1 MRPGAGER
9 RGITMRFML
18 IVKATG
24 YSEAGVKNAP
34 EDEEAMEAF
43 RESLAGAGA
52 LLVSEKLL
60 PSSAGI
66 RILRQPEGGEPVVT
80 AGPFPLDEGL
90 MAEFSLIEARTE
102 EEAVEWALRMPVPA
116 RRGGSVIELRKLE
129 ESTGRARDPRI
140 QAMEAELE
148 HQLGMLRRSK

>member
-1 MRPGAGER
+1 
-9 RGITMRFML
+9 MRFML

-34 EDEEAMEAF
+34 EDEEAMEAY
-43 RESLAGAGA
+43 RESLARSGA

-66 RILRQPEGGEPVVT
+66 RILRPPEGGEPQVT

-90 MAEFSLIEARTE
+90 MAGFALIEARTE
-102 EEAVEWALRMPVPA
+102 AEAVEWALRMPVPP

-129 ESTGRARDPRI
+129 ESSGRARDPRI
-140 QAMEAELE
+140 PAMEAELE
-148 HQLGMLRRSK
+148 DQLDMLRRIK

>member
-1 MRPGAGER
+1 
-9 RGITMRFML
+9 MRFML

-34 EDEEAMEAF
+34 EDEEAMEAY
-43 RESLAGAGA
+43 RKSLAGAGA

-60 PSSAGI
+60 PSSAGL
-66 RILRQPEGGEPVVT
+66 RIVRPPEGGEPHMT

-90 MAEFSLIEARTE
+90 MSEFSLIEARTE

-116 RRGGSVIELRKLE
+116 RRGGSVIELRKLDD
-129 ESTGRARDPRI
+129 SSDKGRDPRI
-140 QAMEAELE
+140 PALEAELE
-148 HQLGMLRRSK
+148 DQLGMLRRSK